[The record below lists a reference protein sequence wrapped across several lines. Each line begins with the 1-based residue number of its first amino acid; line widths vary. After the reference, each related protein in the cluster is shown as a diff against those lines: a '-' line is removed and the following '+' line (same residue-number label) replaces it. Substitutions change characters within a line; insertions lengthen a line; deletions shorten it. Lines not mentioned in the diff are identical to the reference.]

1 MPAESAPPPPTLG
14 DPLLPV
20 DPEHAARM
28 LGVALRDRH
37 AQSLDPADRTA
48 AWTLPACAERVLDRA
63 RASSATTMPEGP
75 YRGRTVVASAELG
88 CRLAAAA
95 AERPT
100 APLVLAPLVLDL
112 RLSDWVLCPDGTV
125 TLAAGRTSSVIGDP
139 HLDLAAAAAELQ
151 RGFGP
156 AVVAPMIQEYGDERV
171 DLRSLDTA
179 QLLVAVAG
187 VTGWPPPV
195 SEMSDV

>member
-1 MPAESAPPPPTLG
+1 
-14 DPLLPV
+14 
-20 DPEHAARM
+20 M

-75 YRGRTVVASAELG
+75 YRGRTVLASAELG

-125 TLAAGRTSSVIGDP
+125 TLAAGRTSSVIGSK
-139 HLDLAAAAAELQ
+139 E
-151 RGFGP
+151 GP
-156 AVVAPMIQEYGDERV
+156 FRCVGLFYTGETREN
-171 DLRSLDTA
+171 RSSSV
-179 QLLVAVAG
+179 LVA
-187 VTGWPPPV
+187 
-195 SEMSDV
+195 